1 MCLGSSKPPAAPP
14 PVPAPAPMP
23 TIIPSEVSAQTAG
36 DARKRQ
42 IEKLRYGMASTIKN
56 RGGMFGSGAQLAGQ
70 QTGKTTLG

>member
-1 MCLGSSKPPAAPP
+1 
-14 PVPAPAPMP
+14 MP